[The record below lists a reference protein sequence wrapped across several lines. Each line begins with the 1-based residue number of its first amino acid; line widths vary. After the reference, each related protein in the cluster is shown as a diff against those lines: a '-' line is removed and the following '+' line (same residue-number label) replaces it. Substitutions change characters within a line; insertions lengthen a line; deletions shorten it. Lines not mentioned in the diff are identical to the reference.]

1 MNIRD
6 SILFRH
12 KAYNMMPVRIKIID
26 TINNPVPTIN
36 LGKYVTIPVIR
47 YSVTGNEQK
56 IMLNKSVSAANG
68 VNILKGNSVIEFFKR
83 RLSILIESE
92 IVFNLLLPLI
102 RLLKVIGKEKNFE
115 FILAICVANSASNSN
130 PLLKRGNVSRN
141 SFLKINSPLK
151 RSY

>member
-1 MNIRD
+1 MI
-6 SILFRH
+6 
-12 KAYNMMPVRIKIID
+12 PVKIKITD
-26 TINNPVPTIN
+26 TTNNPVPTIN
-36 LGKYVTIPVIR
+36 LGKYVTTPLIR
-47 YSVTGNEQK
+47 YSVTGNVQK
-56 IMLNKSVSAANG
+56 ITLNKNVSTANG
-68 VNILKGNSVIEFFKR
+68 VNILKGNSVMEFFKR